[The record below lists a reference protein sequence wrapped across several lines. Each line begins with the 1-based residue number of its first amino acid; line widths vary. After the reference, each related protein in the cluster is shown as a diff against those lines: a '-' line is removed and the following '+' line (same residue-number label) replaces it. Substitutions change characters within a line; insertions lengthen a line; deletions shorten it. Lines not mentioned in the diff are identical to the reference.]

1 MAPSPEPQPVQ
12 PSGPVLV
19 DTGVWTWVRDRRFPH
34 LATWFNGL
42 VQEGLVL
49 VCDLVVLELVRMAPN
64 AARAA
69 QVADQLALFASISLP
84 PSGWRDSRATQLLLA
99 GDEGAHRRV
108 PPVDLLIA
116 ETARAAAVPLLHYDR
131 DYERIGSV
139 TDLDQRWFVPD
150 GSLRQPPRP

>member
-1 MAPSPEPQPVQ
+1 MTSGPEPRPVL
-12 PSGPVLV
+12 PASPVLV

-84 PSGWRDSRATQLLLA
+84 PSGWGASHATQLLLA
-99 GDEGAHRRV
+99 EHDGAHRSV
-108 PPVDLLIA
+108 PPIDLLIA

-131 DYERIGSV
+131 DYERIGNV

-150 GSLRQPPRP
+150 GSLR